1 MSMNPVPRK
10 LETEDD
16 ILIKKYLKN
25 GGEITYGKKYARSE
39 EVEFK
44 GGFYG
49 NRKKSTNNEPKE
61 D

>member
-1 MSMNPVPRK
+1 MNPVPRK

-25 GGEITYGKKYARSE
+25 GGEITYGKKYARTE
-39 EVEFK
+39 DIEFK

-49 NRKKSTNNEPKE
+49 NRKTKKE
-61 D
+61 GADKE